1 MLHAVCRTLH
11 VVQGA
16 LGDCYFLAALA
27 NVAEHDELVQDLIVE
42 DYAHLGL

>member
-1 MLHAVCRTLH
+1 MSFSRWMRSAA
-11 VVQGA
+11 QGA